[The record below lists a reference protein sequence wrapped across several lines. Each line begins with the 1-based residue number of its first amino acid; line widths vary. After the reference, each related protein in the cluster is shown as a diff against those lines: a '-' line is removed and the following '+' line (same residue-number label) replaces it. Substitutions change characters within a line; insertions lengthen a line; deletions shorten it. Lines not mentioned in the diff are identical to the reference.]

1 MTLNEGIAEE
11 EEDNE
16 MPSIKTKEEEKKEV
30 PKHEDDVFDEPIDGL
45 KEKIGPKK
53 KVDIPYFLNKIEI
66 PLLKTTKMIEK
77 GNCDELEK
85 EYQ

>member
-1 MTLNEGIAEE
+1 MAHNEGVPEE

-16 MPSIKTKEEEKKEV
+16 MPSVKTKEEEKKES

-45 KEKIGPKK
+45 KEKVNTKK
-53 KVDIPYFLNKIEI
+53 KIDIPYFLNKIEF

-85 EYQ
+85 EY